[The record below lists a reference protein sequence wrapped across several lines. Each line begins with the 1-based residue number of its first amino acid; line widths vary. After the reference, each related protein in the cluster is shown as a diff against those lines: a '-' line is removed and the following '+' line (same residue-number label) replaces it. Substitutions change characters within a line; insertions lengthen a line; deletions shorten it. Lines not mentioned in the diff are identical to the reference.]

1 MPERWEREVGKLGML
16 TAPPSVPPRIGEGPH
31 DDGMPPPPRRGQRI
45 AAGIVAFAVFGG
57 AAALAA
63 GVFRSAAPVAPASPA
78 PSSSSLPPPS
88 NAANLIARLEA
99 PADGSMPRLSLTYDD
114 HTTRFDA
121 RDGRWPGVTLSP
133 SPLREFDPPIDPG
146 ANLVVHGDTKTVE
159 GTLWIS
165 DADQNLT
172 GQSIPLDVSSGSA
185 TLPEEPGFYRLTL
198 AGTWPQGEAGFS
210 VGITIGTPPA
220 DWPPPPGTALVP
232 DVIGLDK
239 HEAVARLIDAG
250 FEMASVANP
259 AGEASG
265 VVTSQDPPPGTRID
279 TTTVIRLT
287 VSPSS

>member
-1 MPERWEREVGKLGML
+1 MPERWEREIRKLGTL
-16 TAPPSVPPRIGEGPH
+16 TAPRSVPQRIGEGPH
-31 DDGMPPPPRRGQRI
+31 RDGMPPPRRRGQRI
-45 AAGIVAFAVFGG
+45 VAGIVAFAVFGG

-63 GVFRSAAPVAPASPA
+63 GVLRSAAPVAPASPA
-78 PSSSSLPPPS
+78 PSTSSLPPPS
-88 NAANLIARLEA
+88 NAANLIARLEV

-210 VGITIGTPPA
+210 VGIRVGTPPA

-239 HEAVARLIDAG
+239 HEAVGRLIDAG
-250 FEMASVANP
+250 FEMVSVTNP
-259 AGEASG
+259 AGETTGA
-265 VVTSQDPPPGTRID
+265 VTSQDPPPGTRTE
-279 TTTVIRLT
+279 TTTIINLT
-287 VSPSS
+287 VSATG